1 MTDARRRGSRPE
13 SVADLLPRVLDELG
27 LDATSKAVRLL
38 RGWDEAVGPDLA
50 PHTSC
55 QGLRRGVVHA
65 HVRDSAW
72 MQRMQMEKPRILAAF
87 AKLLGA
93 PEVTDLRLRVGD
105 VDVDGLDS

>member
-1 MTDARRRGSRPE
+1 
-13 SVADLLPRVLDELG
+13 
-27 LDATSKAVRLL
+27 
-38 RGWDEAVGPDLA
+38 
-50 PHTSC
+50 
-55 QGLRRGVVHA
+55 LRRGVVHA